1 MDRRPDRRAL
11 DCGHRT
17 ARDLRRLAEPSHV
30 LDRDLDAQLERL
42 SATGV
47 EDPHRPRRAGVVE
60 TTEEARDLVERTLG
74 RGEPD
79 PLQPRRVRSA
89 QLLEP
94 FERYREVRSALAR
107 NDGVDLVDDHRL
119 DLRERRP
126 GQAREH
132 EVERLGRGDEDVR
145 WLALVPRALPRRGI
159 ARADRDGRLAVRDAE
174 ALRLPDDSHKR
185 RPQVALDVDRE
196 GLQRR
201 HIEHAGMGVLRGRS
215 PRNGEHEAVD
225 GGEERGQR
233 LTRSGG
239 REDERALAR
248 GDRRPRELLRARGHR
263 ERRLEPG
270 ARRLMEGRERV
281 APHVKTIPFAGRGD
295 RPRN

>member
-47 EDPHRPRRAGVVE
+47 EDSHRPRRAGVVE

-119 DLRERRP
+119 HVAQDLARLRR
-126 GQAREH
+126 QH
-132 EVERLGRGDEDVR
+132 QVQRLRRRDQDVR
-145 WLALVPRALPRRGI
+145 RCAPDRHPLALRR
-159 ARADRDGRLAVRDAE
+159 
-174 ALRLPDDSHKR
+174 
-185 RPQVALDVDRE
+185 VAAHTAAS
-196 GLQRR
+196 LQS
-201 HIEHAGMGVLRGRS
+201 A
-215 PRNGEHEAVD
+215 
-225 GGEERGQR
+225 
-233 LTRSGG
+233 
-239 REDERALAR
+239 
-248 GDRRPRELLRARGHR
+248 
-263 ERRLEPG
+263 
-270 ARRLMEGRERV
+270 EGRV
-281 APHVKTIPFAGRGD
+281 P
-295 RPRN
+295 